1 MASED
6 HHKAAFCTPFGL
18 FEFNVMPF
26 GLQGASGTFQRLM
39 DGLIRGLSSFA
50 SAYLDDLI
58 ICSSTW
64 EDHMRHLRALSC
76 RGSAMLGLRKVRK
89 CQFGMATSTNLGHVV
104 GEGSLS

>member
-1 MASED
+1 MA
-6 HHKAAFCTPFGL
+6 F
-18 FEFNVMPF
+18 
-26 GLQGASGTFQRLM
+26 
-39 DGLIRGLSSFA
+39 
-50 SAYLDDLI
+50 AYLDDLI

-76 RGSAMLGLRKVRK
+76 RGSAMLGLLTIKVRK